1 LVVQEARVASIIDE
15 IIKMLKNGEL
25 LEVSIAA
32 RQLQRSVRTIYDWLD
47 TGKIQEIRI
56 GKRRYIVKKSL
67 ENFLKQNIE
76 G

>member
-1 LVVQEARVASIIDE
+1 MASIIDE

-47 TGKIQEIRI
+47 TGKIQEVRI
-56 GKRRYIVKKSL
+56 GKRRYVIKKSL

>member
-56 GKRRYIVKKSL
+56 GKRRYVVKKSL

>member
-1 LVVQEARVASIIDE
+1 VASIIDE

-56 GKRRYIVKKSL
+56 GKRRYVVKKSL

>member
-56 GKRRYIVKKSL
+56 GKRRYVIKKSL

>member
-1 LVVQEARVASIIDE
+1 VASIIDE

-56 GKRRYIVKKSL
+56 GKRRYVIKKSL

>member
-1 LVVQEARVASIIDE
+1 MVVQEARVASIIDE

-56 GKRRYIVKKSL
+56 GKRRYVIKKSL

>member
-1 LVVQEARVASIIDE
+1 MVIQEARVASIIDE

-47 TGKIQEIRI
+47 TGKIQEVRI
-56 GKRRYIVKKSL
+56 GKRRYVIKKSL

>member
-1 LVVQEARVASIIDE
+1 MVVQEARVASIIDE

>member
-1 LVVQEARVASIIDE
+1 MASIIDE

-56 GKRRYIVKKSL
+56 GKRRYVVKKSL

>member
-1 LVVQEARVASIIDE
+1 MVVQEARVASIIDE

-56 GKRRYIVKKSL
+56 GKRRYVVKKSL

>member
-1 LVVQEARVASIIDE
+1 MASIIDE

-56 GKRRYIVKKSL
+56 GKRRYVIKKSL